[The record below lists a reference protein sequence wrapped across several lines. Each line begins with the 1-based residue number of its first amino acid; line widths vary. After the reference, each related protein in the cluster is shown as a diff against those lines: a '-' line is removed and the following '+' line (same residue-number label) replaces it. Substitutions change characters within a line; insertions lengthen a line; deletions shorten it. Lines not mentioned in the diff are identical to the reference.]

1 MAQLLHVLALFTDH
15 RETKSSEASLGRMNP
30 TPCSS
35 YKSKKGKGKENAQSP
50 VTQPLSSRKFQCVPN
65 VHGCKGGSFCVV
77 CIESSPP
84 ESSKGILGE
93 PRGTLSLTVAV
104 GINLRQKVSA
114 RLFAWFNSISLL
126 VQELEGAL

>member
-15 RETKSSEASLGRMNP
+15 RETKSSEASLGRMNSS
-30 TPCSS
+30 PCSS

-93 PRGTLSLTVAV
+93 PRGTLHLSNSGCWNKPQAE
-104 GINLRQKVSA
+104 GVSRA
-114 RLFAWFNSISLL
+114 FCL
-126 VQELEGAL
+126 VQQYLSSGARA